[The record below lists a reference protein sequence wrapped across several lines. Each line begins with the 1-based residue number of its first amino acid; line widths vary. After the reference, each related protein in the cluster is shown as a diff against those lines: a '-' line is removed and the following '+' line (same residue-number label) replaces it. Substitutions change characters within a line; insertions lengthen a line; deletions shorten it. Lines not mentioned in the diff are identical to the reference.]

1 MKTSRHPLVS
11 IIALNYNRT
20 VTTRDFLISLRKI
33 TYSPVEII
41 IVDNASMDK
50 SYLQLKDEFPEIT
63 LISSPK
69 NLGFAGGN
77 NLGIKA
83 AKGELLLLINNDV
96 EVTPRFLEPL
106 VSVFEKNPKVGMA
119 SPKIVYFQRGSHV
132 QYAGSNGINP
142 WTGRGKKNGYL
153 KTDNGQFDY
162 VQRTELV
169 HGACMM
175 VPKKVIESVGMLDE
189 SYFIY
194 YEEHDWAMRA
204 KLKGYKMYY
213 VGTSKIYH
221 KESITMGKDSP
232 FKTYYMAR
240 NRLLFLRRNVPY
252 PAFFI
257 SAFIFWFFAIPKKI
271 LVYLVRLN
279 FSNLKALLRGALWHL
294 GIRSQFA

>member
-1 MKTSRHPLVS
+1 MKTTKNPLVS
-11 IIALNYNRT
+11 VIALNYNRT
-20 VTTRDFLISLRKI
+20 VTTRDLLISLRKI
-33 TYSPVEII
+33 TYNPIEII

-83 AKGELLLLINNDV
+83 AKGEYILLINNDA

-106 VSVFEKNPKVGMA
+106 VSVFQKNPKAGMA

-132 QYAGSNGINP
+132 QYAGSPGINP
-142 WTGRGKKNGYL
+142 WTGRGRKHGHL

-162 VQRTELV
+162 VQKTELV

-175 VPKKVIESVGMLDE
+175 IPRKVIDVVGMLDE

-204 KLKGYKMYY
+204 KSKGYKMFY
-213 VGTSKIYH
+213 VGTSTIYH

-232 FKTYYMAR
+232 FKTYYMTR
-240 NRLLFLRRNVPY
+240 NRLLFLRRNIPY
-252 PAFFI
+252 PAFII
-257 SAFIFWFFAIPKKI
+257 SAIIYWFFAIPKKI
-271 LVYLVRLN
+271 ITYLAQRNFKNLN
-279 FSNLKALLRGALWHL
+279 ALFRGIFWHL
-294 GIRSQFA
+294 GFRSQFA